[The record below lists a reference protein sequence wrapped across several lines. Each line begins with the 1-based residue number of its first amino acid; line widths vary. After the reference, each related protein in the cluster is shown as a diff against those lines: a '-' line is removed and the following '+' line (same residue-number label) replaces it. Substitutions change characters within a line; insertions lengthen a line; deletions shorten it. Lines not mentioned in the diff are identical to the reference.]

1 MKSRFEVRRMECWRE
16 WVVPKALRSRPIH
29 RWYVFPHSF
38 TSRLVHGLI
47 DEWHLGQADTII
59 DPFAGAGTTLLAA
72 KEKGVPACGYDISP
86 VAVLAA
92 RVKIANYSK
101 ERLRCA
107 WQVLQDAIDSGSWG
121 RPARAYPE
129 LVNRALPG
137 KLLGAFD
144 SIARQIAE
152 LSSSRA
158 EKDFFRLALIGI
170 VPKYSRAVASGGWL
184 KWIRQRSNTRSV
196 ASTLRRR
203 VEEMLA
209 DLDSVR
215 LPRRAEWRVKMADA
229 RQLPDRASSFSA
241 VITSPPYPNRHD
253 YTRVFG
259 VELMLQFLDWEATRQ
274 LRYQSFH
281 SHPEARPQRPCHA
294 DYQPPERLLRI
305 TACLKKKGLERKI
318 VGMLEGYFLDMHLCL
333 REIERVCRPEARIAL
348 VLGNAQYRGVT
359 IPVDELTAEI
369 AENAGLGC
377 DRLLAVRY
385 RGNSAQQMGKFGRR
399 PSRETI
405 VLLNKPSA
413 ASS

>member
-1 MKSRFEVRRMECWRE
+1 MTPAYEIRRLDGWGR
-16 WVVPKALRSRPIH
+16 WVTPKALRSRPIH

-47 DEWHLGQADTII
+47 DQWHLGQADTII

-101 ERLRCA
+101 QRLRCA
-107 WQVLQDAIDSGSWG
+107 WQALQDAIDPTSWS
-121 RPARAYPE
+121 RPAKPYPE

-137 KLLGAFD
+137 KLLAAFD
-144 SIARQIAE
+144 SIAQQIAE
-152 LSSSRA
+152 LACSRA
-158 EKDFFRLALIGI
+158 ERDFFRLALLSI

-184 KWIRQRSNTRSV
+184 KWVVQRSNVRSIP
-196 ASTLRRR
+196 STLRHR
-203 VEEMLA
+203 VAEMLA

-229 RQLPDRASSFSA
+229 RELPDRASSFSA

-318 VGMLEGYFLDMHLCL
+318 VRMLEGYFLDMHLCL
-333 REIERVCRPEARIAL
+333 REIERVCRPKARIAL
-348 VLGNAQYRGVT
+348 VLGNAQYCGVR
-359 IPVDELTAEI
+359 IPVDKLTAEI

-405 VLLNKPSA
+405 VLLSKPRSRN
-413 ASS
+413 S